1 MMHTAGPYTVALVG
15 DTFWVQAP
23 VGHGMARLAIIDD
36 GAGTKPRENA
46 HLFAAAPDM
55 ESALLAVERADQL
68 SNVCEDDPEAYREW
82 LEASNDAMEKVNAV
96 LKRLR
101 DAGVIEKAEGRTV

>member
-1 MMHTAGPYTVALVG
+1 MTHTPGPYTVALVG

-46 HLFAAAPDM
+46 HLFALSPDM

-82 LEASNDAMEKVNAV
+82 LGASTYAMEKVNAA

-101 DAGVIEKAEGRTV
+101 DAGVIEKAEGR

>member
-1 MMHTAGPYTVALVG
+1 MTHTAGPYTVALVG

-46 HLFAAAPDM
+46 HLFAASPDM
-55 ESALLAVERADQL
+55 LAALLAVERAEQL
-68 SNVCEDDPEAYREW
+68 SNVCGDDPDAIEEW
-82 LEASNDAMEKVNAV
+82 IEASNDAMEKVNAV

-101 DAGVIEKAEGRTV
+101 DAKVIEKAEGRTK

>member
-1 MMHTAGPYTVALVG
+1 MHTAGPYTVALVG

-46 HLFAAAPDM
+46 HLFAASPDM
-55 ESALLAVERADQL
+55 LAALLSFERAAQL
-68 SNVCEDDPEAYREW
+68 SNTCEDATDAVNEW
-82 LEASNDAMEKVNAV
+82 LEASDDAMAKCNAV
-96 LKRLR
+96 LMRLR
-101 DAGVIEKAEGRTV
+101 DAGVIAKTEESA